1 MARANDQCVI
11 GSNFKIWDHYV
22 IIYVFLAVNC
32 MYWEERFPRLLSTQ
46 QLQDLMKKRCPL
58 VGIADITCDIGGS
71 IEFVNQTTSIDS
83 PIFRYSWILSNS
95 NCSYCFLFSVIFIDM
110 LLVTC
115 HLFVCFT
122 IHGDFS

>member
-95 NCSYCFLFSVIFIDM
+95 NYSYCFLFSVIFIDM